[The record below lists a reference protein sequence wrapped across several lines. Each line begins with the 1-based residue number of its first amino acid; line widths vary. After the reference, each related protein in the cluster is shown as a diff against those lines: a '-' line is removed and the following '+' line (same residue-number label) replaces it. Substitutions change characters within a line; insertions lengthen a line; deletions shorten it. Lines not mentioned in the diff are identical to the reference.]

1 MNTPFYNDMFSLV
14 YKAFENLYHKECI
27 CEWSPTSFKAEDG
40 SDAYGMTTFD
50 DDGKILVSISAD
62 IPVTGAVEV
71 FAHELA
77 HVVVG
82 IDAGHGKEWEET
94 FEAIYREYERI
105 ALEAINEKN

>member
-14 YKAFENLYHKECI
+14 YKAFGNLYHKECI

-40 SDAYGMTTFD
+40 SDAYGVTTFD

-62 IPVTGAVEV
+62 IPVTGA
-71 FAHELA
+71 
-77 HVVVG
+77 
-82 IDAGHGKEWEET
+82 GKKWEEA